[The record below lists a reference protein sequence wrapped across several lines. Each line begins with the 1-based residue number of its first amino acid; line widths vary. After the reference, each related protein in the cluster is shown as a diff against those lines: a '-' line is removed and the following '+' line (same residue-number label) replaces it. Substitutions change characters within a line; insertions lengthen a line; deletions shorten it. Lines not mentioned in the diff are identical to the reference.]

1 MVWIGVSVLLSVIL
15 LILFLY
21 LKGIKRQLREL
32 IVELQKTERQDYNRQ
47 LTVTL
52 FDRDVTELAVQMN
65 RNLDYQKQL
74 KLQAEQSERTL
85 RQSTSDIAH
94 DLRTPLTVL
103 RGNLQMMEREGGLSE
118 ENRKRL
124 QICQGRAAG
133 LGEMVDDFFEMSVL
147 ESENIELALEKVNV
161 TKVLTE
167 FIVAHEMLI
176 REKELEPEIRLP
188 EKTILIR
195 ADEKLL
201 LRMLENLLGN
211 VMKYAG
217 DSFELRLEE
226 EETGKCKI
234 VFANHVER
242 EQAAVLDTAQLFRR
256 TYRGNPARS
265 GGGAGLGL
273 YIVKLLAEKQG
284 AAVEAVKTEETL
296 SIIVIFEMI

>member
-1 MVWIGVSVLLSVIL
+1 
-15 LILFLY
+15 
-21 LKGIKRQLREL
+21 
-32 IVELQKTERQDYNRQ
+32 
-47 LTVTL
+47 
-52 FDRDVTELAVQMN
+52 
-65 RNLDYQKQL
+65 
-74 KLQAEQSERTL
+74 
-85 RQSTSDIAH
+85 
-94 DLRTPLTVL
+94 
-103 RGNLQMMEREGGLSE
+103 
-118 ENRKRL
+118 
-124 QICQGRAAG
+124 
-133 LGEMVDDFFEMSVL
+133 MVDDFFEMSVL
-147 ESENIELALEKVNV
+147 ESENIELALENVNV

-284 AAVEAVKTEETL
+284 ATVEAVKTEETL

>member
-103 RGNLQMMEREGGLSE
+103 RGNLQMMEREGG
-118 ENRKRL
+118 
-124 QICQGRAAG
+124 
-133 LGEMVDDFFEMSVL
+133 DDDHRS
-147 ESENIELALEKVNV
+147 
-161 TKVLTE
+161 
-167 FIVAHEMLI
+167 I
-176 REKELEPEIRLP
+176 RRIK
-188 EKTILIR
+188 
-195 ADEKLL
+195 
-201 LRMLENLLGN
+201 G
-211 VMKYAG
+211 
-217 DSFELRLEE
+217 
-226 EETGKCKI
+226 
-234 VFANHVER
+234 
-242 EQAAVLDTAQLFRR
+242 
-256 TYRGNPARS
+256 
-265 GGGAGLGL
+265 
-273 YIVKLLAEKQG
+273 
-284 AAVEAVKTEETL
+284 
-296 SIIVIFEMI
+296 

>member
-21 LKGIKRQLREL
+21 LNGIKRQLREL
-32 IVELQKTERQDYNRQ
+32 TVELQKTERQDYNRQ

-147 ESENIELALEKVNV
+147 ESENIELALENVNV

-188 EKTILIR
+188 EKTILIH

-211 VMKYAG
+211 VIKYAG

-284 AAVEAVKTEETL
+284 ATVEAVKTEETL

>member
-21 LKGIKRQLREL
+21 LNGIKRQLREL
-32 IVELQKTERQDYNRQ
+32 TVELQKTERQDYNRQ

-147 ESENIELALEKVNV
+147 ESENIELALENVNV

-188 EKTILIR
+188 EKTILIH

-284 AAVEAVKTEETL
+284 ATVEAVKTEETL

>member
-21 LKGIKRQLREL
+21 LNGIKRQLREL
-32 IVELQKTERQDYNRQ
+32 TVELQKTERQDYNRQ

-147 ESENIELALEKVNV
+147 ESENIELALENVNV

-234 VFANHVER
+234 VFANHV
-242 EQAAVLDTAQLFRR
+242 
-256 TYRGNPARS
+256 
-265 GGGAGLGL
+265 
-273 YIVKLLAEKQG
+273 
-284 AAVEAVKTEETL
+284 
-296 SIIVIFEMI
+296 